1 MSRNLSGPVELRD
14 LLEASSLRDLDVLHL
29 SATTVRVQDLAL
41 IADIEEI
48 TSVGPDT
55 VIVLSDRAAMG
66 GWMISAALRYAWE
79 RRASALIVPDPSIT
93 DTAVELARRL
103 DVTLLG
109 TRQDSTRLAL
119 DVGLQIGLAR
129 AGSIARIQA
138 FTERIAHAETLTS
151 AMETISRELSGRA
164 VRIESSGTVTFS
176 AEADAGSASRTAAAR
191 GAGPAVR
198 VSVPIYLRDR
208 SPDALVVDTGDHER
222 DYASQVLHAAV
233 PSVRALLNESRLDS
247 ILDSLP
253 PLTVTSLAGVP
264 KTGFLDAPGQEA
276 FERLLRWPLSGP
288 YVAVCILTGDG
299 ERLGP
304 AVHQLWQGSFPDM
317 PLARVTDGWLAFAQ
331 LADGGQQQRSIAE
344 MRTRFEAVRGL
355 DIRVGVSRRHSSQ
368 AKIVD
373 SVREAWISA
382 RLAGDDSP
390 DAPAGAGSGLL
401 VFSEIP
407 SRLLD
412 RLLPGELAE
421 QLASVMM
428 PELLADPAAD
438 EVIETVVAYLACR
451 GSVSGAAKTLGL
463 HRNTVQARIRR
474 AEVLGLSLADPAEV
488 LPTHMLLAALAGRRA
503 VAASANRPAAPSRAL

>member
-41 IADIEEI
+41 IADIEDI
-48 TSVGPDT
+48 TAVRPDT

-79 RRASALIVPDPSIT
+79 RRASALIVPEPSIT

-138 FTERIAHAETLTS
+138 FTERIARAETLTS

-176 AEADAGSASRTAAAR
+176 VEADAGSATIDVAR

-208 SPDALVVDTGDHER
+208 SPDALVVDTGDHEQ
-222 DYASQVLHAAV
+222 DYAAQALHAAV

-264 KTGFLDAPGQEA
+264 RAGFLDAPGQEA
-276 FERLLRWPLSGP
+276 YERLMRWPLNGP

-331 LADGGQQQRSIAE
+331 VPDGGEQKRSIGE
-344 MRTRFEAVRGL
+344 MRTRFDAVRGL
-355 DIRVGVSRRHSSQ
+355 DIRVGVSRRHSSPT
-368 AKIVD
+368 KIVD

-382 RLAGDDSP
+382 RLAGDSSP
-390 DAPAGAGSGLL
+390 NASDGAGSGFLA
-401 VFSEIP
+401 FGEIP

-463 HRNTVQARIRR
+463 HRNTVQTRIRR
-474 AEVLGLSLADPAEV
+474 AEELGLALADPVEV

-503 VAASANRPAAPSRAL
+503 AD

>member
-14 LLEASSLRDLDVLHL
+14 LLEARSLRDLDVLHL

-48 TSVGPDT
+48 TAVGPDT

-79 RRASALIVPDPSIT
+79 RRASALIVPEPSIT

-103 DVTLLG
+103 DVSLLG

-138 FTERIAHAETLTS
+138 FTERISRAETLTS
-151 AMETISRELSGRA
+151 AMEAISRELGGRP

-176 AEADAGSASRTAAAR
+176 VAGDDGPVATR
-191 GAGPAVR
+191 GAVPAVR

-208 SPDALVVDTGDHER
+208 SPDVLAVDAGDHES
-222 DYASQVLHAAV
+222 DYAEQALEAAV

-253 PLTVTSLAGVP
+253 PLTVASLAGVTR
-264 KTGFLDAPGQEA
+264 TGFIDAPGREA
-276 FERLLRWPLSGP
+276 YEQLIRWPLSGD

-304 AVHQLWQGSFPDM
+304 AVHQIWQASFPEM
-317 PLARVTDGWLAFAQ
+317 PLARVADGWLAFAQ
-331 LADGGQQQRSIAE
+331 VRGGGAQKRSIAE
-344 MRTRFEAVRGL
+344 MRSRFEAVRGL
-355 DIRVGVSRRHSSQ
+355 GIRVGVSRRHSSPE
-368 AKIVD
+368 KVID
-373 SVREAWISA
+373 SVREAWIAA
-382 RLAGDDSP
+382 RLADGGSS
-390 DAPAGAGSGLL
+390 DASGGGGASGLL
-401 VFSEIP
+401 VFSEI
-407 SRLLD
+407 STRLLD
-412 RLLPGELAE
+412 RLLPASLAE

-438 EVIETVVAYLACR
+438 EVMETVVAYLSCR
-451 GSVSGAAKTLGL
+451 GSVSGAATMLGL

-474 AEVLGLSLADPAEV
+474 AEELGLSLSDPAEV
-488 LPTHMLLAALAGRRA
+488 LPTHMLLAALRGIRT
-503 VAASANRPAAPSRAL
+503 VD